1 MDSALKKAGA
11 MLAHLDLFHHM
22 LHLRGLLQLA
32 AHMEERGDRV
42 TLISPDTITLIGTE
56 QSAAPTVTTTKGATI
71 ASGNAYAVLRT
82 LKGHDAPEY
91 AVTREELGALNARAV
106 ADIEA
111 GDALR
116 AFADTLTRITA
127 PAPAAAAPAATDA
140 ERSGAATPNAAT
152 PNPAT
157 PNSER
162 AARPRRT
169 AEAEAGSADQPAA

>member
-42 TLISPDTITLIGTE
+42 TLISPDTITLIGSE
-56 QSAAPTVTTTKGATI
+56 QSAAPNVTTTKGAI
-71 ASGNAYAVLRT
+71 IVSGNAYAVLRT

-127 PAPAAAAPAATDA
+127 GASAAAPAAAAPTPEAAPASTPA
-140 ERSGAATPNAAT
+140 SAA
-152 PNPAT
+152 PNP
-157 PNSER
+157 ER
-162 AARPRRT
+162 PARPRRS
-169 AEAEAGSADQPAA
+169 AEAEAGNAEQPAA

>member
-1 MDSALKKAGA
+1 

-56 QSAAPTVTTTKGATI
+56 QSAAHTVTTTKGANI

-127 PAPAAAAPAATDA
+127 GTPAAAAAPTTETASAPT
-140 ERSGAATPNAAT
+140 TPSA
-152 PNPAT
+152 
-157 PNSER
+157 ER